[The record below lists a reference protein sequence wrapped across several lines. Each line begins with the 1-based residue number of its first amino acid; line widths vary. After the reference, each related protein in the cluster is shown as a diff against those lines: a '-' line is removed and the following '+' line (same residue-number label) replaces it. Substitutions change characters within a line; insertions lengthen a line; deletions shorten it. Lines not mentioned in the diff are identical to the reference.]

1 MKLRMLALL
10 LMYAIVTPLEAD
22 QGRGRNRDGN
32 GWTSLPFSGSDVAL
46 NFSFNS
52 WYITGI
58 TDGAIGV
65 ANDLVIQ
72 VGIEALHEKAAEKAR
87 TDYLRTINRYF
98 AGGRATQGEASMG
111 SMPSMLT
118 SETAISWWVTLL
130 A

>member
-1 MKLRMLALL
+1 MDEPAVQWLGCWR
-10 LMYAIVTPLEAD
+10 
-22 QGRGRNRDGN
+22 
-32 GWTSLPFSGSDVAL
+32 L
-46 NFSFNS
+46 NFSLNS

-98 AGGRATQGEASMG
+98 AGGRATQGERIDGLDA
-111 SMPSMLT
+111 LY
-118 SETAISWWVTLL
+118 ADFRNRNILVVTLL